1 MSKEQKDFLKKI
13 KRNKIIILMTQI
25 SIFILFILI
34 WQILSNK
41 NIINTFITS
50 SPKKILITIKNL
62 YIQNNL
68 FTHIFVTVKET
79 LISFVIT
86 SILSLLISIILY
98 NHSFIA
104 KVLDPYLTIL
114 NSLPKVALGPIIII
128 WIGANIK
135 SIILM
140 AILISLIVSIQTIYN
155 GFVSTDKLK
164 IKLLKTFGASKK
176 DILLNVVLQENK
188 KTILNTFKINIS
200 MCLIGV
206 IMGEFLTSKAG
217 IGYLILY
224 GSQVFNLDLV
234 MTGVFLL
241 TIISIIMYKVISKNT
256 DKWFCILF
264 LIILVFICIS
274 NWTSFHCK

>member
-114 NSLPKVALGPIIII
+114 NSLPKVALGPILII
-128 WIGANIK
+128 WIGANVK
-135 SIILM
+135 SIIFM
-140 AILISLIVSIQTIYN
+140 ALLIATIISIITILN
-155 GFVSTDKLK
+155 GFNSTDQNK
-164 IKLLKTFGASKK
+164 IKLMKSLNASKWQIYK
-176 DILLNVVLQENK
+176 MIILRGN
-188 KTILNTFKINIS
+188 LNTIVSSLKINVS
-200 MCLIGV
+200 MCLIGI
-206 IMGEFLTSKAG
+206 IMGELLVSKEG
-217 IGYLILY
+217 IGYLIMY
-224 GSQVFNLDLV
+224 GSQVFNLNLV
-234 MTGVFLL
+234 MTG
-241 TIISIIMYKVISKNT
+241 
-256 DKWFCILF
+256 
-264 LIILVFICIS
+264 IILLALISYILYFIVCYIEKKLVK
-274 NWTSFHCK
+274 N

>member
-98 NHSFIA
+98 NHNFIA

-140 AILISLIVSIQTIYN
+140 AIFISLIVSIQTIYN

-256 DKWFCILF
+256 DK
-264 LIILVFICIS
+264 
-274 NWTSFHCK
+274 

>member
-98 NHSFIA
+98 NHNFIA

-256 DKWFCILF
+256 DK
-264 LIILVFICIS
+264 
-274 NWTSFHCK
+274 

>member
-13 KRNKIIILMTQI
+13 KRNKMIILMTQI

-41 NIINTFITS
+41 SIINTFITS

-68 FTHIFVTVKET
+68 FTHIFITVKET

-128 WIGANIK
+128 WIGANTK
-135 SIILM
+135 GIITM
-140 AILISLIVSIQTIYN
+140 AILISIIVSIQTIYN
-155 GFVSTDKLK
+155 GFENTDKLK
-164 IKLLKTFGASKK
+164 IKLFKTFNASK
-176 DILLNVVLQENK
+176 ISTLINVVIPENK
-188 KTILNTFKINIS
+188 KIILNTLKINIS

-206 IMGEFLTSKAG
+206 IMGEFFTSKAG

-224 GSQVFNLDLV
+224 GSQIFNLNLV
-234 MTGVFLL
+234 MTGIFLL
-241 TIISIIMYKVISKNT
+241 IIISILMYE
-256 DKWFCILF
+256 F
-264 LIILVFICIS
+264 IILITKE
-274 NWTSFHCK
+274 W

>member
-98 NHSFIA
+98 NHNFIA

-155 GFVSTDKLK
+155 GFISTDKLK

-200 MCLIGV
+200 MCLIGLMV
-206 IMGEFLTSKAG
+206 VWRENCF
-217 IGYLILY
+217 
-224 GSQVFNLDLV
+224 
-234 MTGVFLL
+234 
-241 TIISIIMYKVISKNT
+241 
-256 DKWFCILF
+256 
-264 LIILVFICIS
+264 
-274 NWTSFHCK
+274 